1 MTANRITPEASP
13 LVLRARTAADL
24 MKANP
29 VSIDRDATVRE
40 ALALFNNRG
49 FSAAPVID
57 DAGRPIGVLSSS
69 DILVHDQEKT
79 DYLSSGRDVEEAPV
93 ETDAG
98 ERLRFGFHVENVDRT
113 LVRDLMTPAVF
124 SVAPNTPAAKV
135 IADMLRLHV
144 HHLFVVDGEHTLI
157 GVISSLDVLRKLA
170 FEEP

>member
-1 MTANRITPEASP
+1 MNANRILSEAP
-13 LVLRARTAADL
+13 LLVLRARTAAEL

-29 VSIDRDATVRE
+29 VSIDHDATVRE
-40 ALALFNNRG
+40 ALGLFNNRG

-69 DILVHDQEKT
+69 DILVHDQERT
-79 DYLSSGRDVEEAPV
+79 DYMATGREVEAPA

-124 SVAPNTPAAKV
+124 SVAPDTPAAKV
-135 IADMLRLHV
+135 VADMLRLHV
-144 HHLFVVDGEHTLI
+144 HHMFVVDAEHTLI
-157 GVISSLDVLRKLA
+157 GVISSLDVLRKLE
-170 FEEP
+170 FGEG